1 MGDTLPTKERY
12 TVQEAQREL
21 KGVWHDVFENVRNHL
36 EAGEWR
42 EVVQILLDLDNE
54 VDLIIKEA
62 RRLRLQGKL
71 DLEIYSILINGY
83 SNLRERIF
91 ELAGEHGVLKHVKS
105 LYNFNK
111 YAMKVTKDASCNT
124 FPLLDNQC

>member
-1 MGDTLPTKERY
+1 MGNILPTKERY
-12 TVQEAQREL
+12 TVREAQREL
-21 KGVWHDVFENVRNHL
+21 NGVEHDVFENVRTHL

-42 EVVQILLDLDNE
+42 DIVQILLNLDNE
-54 VDLIIKEA
+54 VDLIIKES

-71 DLEIYSILINGY
+71 DLEIYSTLINGY

-91 ELAGEHGVLKHVKS
+91 ELAGEHGVLKQIRS

-111 YAMKVTKDASCNT
+111 YAMKVTKDAGCNN
-124 FPLLDNQC
+124 FPLLDNQY

>member
-21 KGVWHDVFENVRNHL
+21 KGVGHDVFENVRNHL

-42 EVVQILLDLDNE
+42 EIVQILLDLDNE

-71 DLEIYSILINGY
+71 DLEIYSILIDGY
-83 SNLRERIF
+83 SNLKERIF
-91 ELAGEHGVLKHVKS
+91 ELAGEHGVLKQVRS

-111 YAMKVTKDASCNT
+111 YAMKVTKDAGCNT
-124 FPLLDNQC
+124 LVSPTFR

>member
-1 MGDTLPTKERY
+1 RY

-21 KGVWHDVFENVRNHL
+21 KGVGHDVFENVRNHL

-42 EVVQILLDLDNE
+42 ESVQILLDLDNE

-71 DLEIYSILINGY
+71 DLEIYSTLINGY
-83 SNLRERIF
+83 SDLRERIF
-91 ELAGEHGVLKHVKS
+91 ELAGEHGVLKQVRS

-111 YAMKVTKDASCNT
+111 YAKKVTKDAGCNT
-124 FPLLDNQC
+124 LVTLLDNQF